1 MMQTSFNMYPAEK
14 DQQLII
20 LSGRYNSA
28 GITAIA
34 AHWGTPNVDYGNM
47 TSSS

>member
-1 MMQTSFNMYPAEK
+1 MMQNSFNMYTSHK

-20 LSGRYNSA
+20 LSGRFNSA

-34 AHWGTPNVDYGNM
+34 AHWGTPGMEYENS